1 MLRLYDH
8 RTGQAEELP
17 PRVLRIHVLN
27 GAGHRALIV
36 ADLLH
41 RVADRGG
48 RRSRVTCAPYFAATD
63 TAWDDYGIRPF
74 TVLDPDEPTPD
85 ADVYVLPEGAAG
97 PTDAHRLDVPHETGD
112 WHSAKDAL
120 AVRLAIL
127 ETHYRERIHLT
138 AETHQKAAERLNS
151 WRHQVAEW
159 ANSPGRP
166 LDRSSTNAA
175 EEALADDLN
184 TPEAL
189 NVLDRVAADPE
200 LAPGA
205 KLETFIHLD
214 MLFGLNLEALIGR
227 V

>member
-8 RTGQAEELP
+8 RTGQAEEL

-36 ADLLH
+36 ADLLQ

-48 RRSRVTCAPYFAATD
+48 RRSRVTSAPYFAATD

-74 TVLDPDEPTPD
+74 AVLDPDDPTPD
-85 ADVYVLPEGAAG
+85 ADVYVCPEGAAG
-97 PTDAHRLDVPHETGD
+97 PTEGRRMDIPHETGS
-112 WHSAKDAL
+112 WQAAKDSL

-127 ETHYRERIHLT
+127 DTHYRDRLHLT
-138 AETHQKAAERLNS
+138 PETHAKAAERLDA

-166 LDRSSTNAA
+166 MDRSYAAEA
-175 EEALADDLN
+175 EEALAGDLDS
-184 TPEAL
+184 PKAL
-189 NVLDRVAADPE
+189 AVLDRLAADPG
-200 LAPGA
+200 LAPGT
-205 KLETFIHLD
+205 KLETFIHMD
-214 MLFGLNLEALIGR
+214 MLLGLNLEALIGR